1 MKIGDLVSVRTDS
14 LKLWGIGVVLE
25 IFEVRPNLNGDS
37 LGSTVLVHFSGCN
50 SAKHMFFFELSGVS
64 L

>member
-1 MKIGDLVSVRTDS
+1 MKIGDLVSARTDS

-25 IFEVRPNLNGDS
+25 IFETRPNLNGDA

-50 SAKHMFFFELSGVS
+50 SAKCMFFFELTGVS